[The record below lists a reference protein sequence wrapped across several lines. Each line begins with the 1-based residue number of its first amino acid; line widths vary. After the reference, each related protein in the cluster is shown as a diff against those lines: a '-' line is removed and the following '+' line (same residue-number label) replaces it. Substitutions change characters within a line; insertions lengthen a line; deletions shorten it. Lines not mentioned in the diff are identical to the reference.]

1 MDNDE
6 YEYINPRYIIKMERV
21 SFEKFDGNETGTR
34 VLYAAYGTQQAIS
47 VDYYE
52 KLLDVDNKIKDAQE
66 ALAKSIGGLAGLLD
80 IVKDMYEA
88 SQKDIIL

>member
-1 MDNDE
+1 
-6 YEYINPRYIIKMERV
+6 MEPV
-21 SFEKFDGNETGTR
+21 SFETFDGKEIGTR
-34 VLYAAYGTQQAIS
+34 VLYAAHGAQQAIS

-66 ALAKSIGGLAGLLD
+66 ALAKSIGGLAGLLET
-80 IVKDMYEA
+80 VKDMYEA